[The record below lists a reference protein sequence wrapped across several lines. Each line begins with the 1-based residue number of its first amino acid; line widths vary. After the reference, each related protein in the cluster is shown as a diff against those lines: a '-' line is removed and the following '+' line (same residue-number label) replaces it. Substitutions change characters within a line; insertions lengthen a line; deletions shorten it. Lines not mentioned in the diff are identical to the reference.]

1 LQVLES
7 DDAAGVVCG
16 HCGTAQTL
24 AQHTVT
30 GAEGGGVVGCVEDCA
45 LCLQRWEVRWC
56 VLRLVMLV
64 RGGRGWNTS
73 MSLRAS
79 VLGTA
84 MLRCVVAT
92 AAIYRNPRL
101 WCW

>member
-1 LQVLES
+1 MFHTILLVIIESLKARICLLQVLES
-7 DDAAGVVCG
+7 DDAAGIVCS

-45 LCLQRWEVRWC
+45 LCLGRWEVRWG

-64 RGGRGWNTS
+64 RGGRG
-73 MSLRAS
+73 
-79 VLGTA
+79 
-84 MLRCVVAT
+84 
-92 AAIYRNPRL
+92 
-101 WCW
+101 